1 MIPMN
6 HNQSQAVHSF
16 NISIS
21 SKSPPP
27 YNSSSGSSIS
37 NNNNNNNP
45 SSPTISNSSSSVT
58 GDSPSFNPYQ
68 FKQTGYYLPISTD
81 SPQQQPQPQHQHT
94 HKHHHHKSNSVNN
107 TVDTLNSLATT
118 NSFAIEC
125 PKHKQEVVLS
135 EAINTTTGGGEV
147 YSTHLNLDY
156 YNRYFNNQKLAS
168 TTADQHQQLNSPPF
182 NSSQFCLCDLK
193 MLLSRSDFI
202 QDIDTDSNL
211 LQEYH
216 RLKMLQEQ
224 QGPRHTEILL
234 RKEDN
239 VGGRKALKEKFVEI
253 FEAFFNDEDPSQG
266 DPKFWEQL
274 FLLKVNI
281 PFLER
286 CIILSSEDRLL
297 VLKSRINTIFT
308 QCCNWLKS
316 SDATRLTHIIEIM
329 SVLLKNIFRKK
340 FSNFGFDV
348 INILCGIDK
357 ADTVFPELIKDLAL
371 LLKNSDETVKILIT
385 NLLNIIATA
394 TDFINQNTLLQFFMT
409 VDISHTLLELLG
421 GENHLPK
428 SSQMNVITLLCYLSN
443 FQKYEIQNP
452 YVKSLSN
459 LDDTEK
465 IKQLLDVI
473 TEGIKD
479 HNKYFEEQFR
489 QPNLGI
495 TAKVGGYLS
504 SWIYTPPVVHNCL
517 FFETGSCLLILYEL
531 FYQNET
537 FIKQLVGGGW
547 SREKSCPEILKQFF
561 TFCSYLASDTKESK
575 ILYSKISLLI
585 LMCISES
592 RELEDYFHDAKSTSY
607 IFIYSKKTLFP
618 DPKELEKH
626 PLSFHVVDILSQFIK
641 CNLKGGNK
649 IQMDTHQ
656 LSVDCIQRILSYKK
670 KTQSRLPHKWSDLW
684 SSLFSL
690 LQILPT
696 IQDKSL
702 LNQSIQVGV
711 ATVNIFNL
719 FINYGDSFLPTPND
733 YDDLFYEIIRSGN
746 VVDSFYLFIQ
756 QQPQNDPTGALLNS
770 LLNIKSIVQHFS
782 TKLQEWQSA
791 NPEVALTAPQVSK
804 VIKENYDTLRLKLQE
819 NLDQYNSY
827 VENKEIALF
836 RHYVKE
842 LVCDLKKRI
851 VITSASAPG
860 SPPLNK

>member
-1 MIPMN
+1 MQ
-6 HNQSQAVHSF
+6 HQSQAVHSF

-21 SKSPPP
+21 SKSPP
-27 YNSSSGSSIS
+27 YNSSSTLPPPQSH
-37 NNNNNNNP
+37 P
-45 SSPTISNSSSSVT
+45 SPTISNSSSSSSE
-58 GDSPSFNPYQ
+58 SPGLNPYKNQ
-68 FKQTGYYLPISTD
+68 SGYYLPISTTD
-81 SPQQQPQPQHQHT
+81 KQEKQQQHQH
-94 HKHHHHKSNSVNN
+94 KYNNNSNSFTN
-107 TVDTLNSLATT
+107 TVDTLNSLAAT

-125 PKHKQEVVLS
+125 PKHKQEVDLRDYIKKNS
-135 EAINTTTGGGEV
+135 NSDI
-147 YSTHLNLDY
+147 YSTFLNLDY
-156 YNRYFNNQKLAS
+156 YNRYFNQNQK
-168 TTADQHQQLNSPPF
+168 QQTQPSILSPSSISSPTSPSLDNNNNNS
-182 NSSQFCLCDLK
+182 FCLCDLK
-193 MLLSRSDFI
+193 TMLLSRSDFI

-224 QGPRHTEILL
+224 QGPKHTEILL

-253 FEAFFNDEDPSQG
+253 FEAFFNDEDPSSG

-297 VLKSRINTIFT
+297 VLKSKLNNIFT
-308 QCCNWLKS
+308 QSCFWLKN
-316 SDATRLTHIIEIM
+316 SDPTRLSHIIEILSIM
-329 SVLLKNIFRKK
+329 LKSIFRKK
-340 FSNFGFDV
+340 FNNFGFDV

-357 ADTVFPELIKDLAL
+357 ADTVFPEFIKDSTQ
-371 LLKNSDETVKILIT
+371 LLKTSDVNIKIGII
-385 NLLNIIATA
+385 NLFNIIATA
-394 TDFINQNTLLQFFMT
+394 TDYMNQNTLLQFFMT
-409 VDISHTLLELLG
+409 VDISRTLLELLG
-421 GENHLPK
+421 DKELPK
-428 SSQMNVITLLCYLSN
+428 SSKMNIMTLLCYLSN
-443 FQKYEIQNP
+443 YQKYETQNP
-452 YVKSLSN
+452 YIKSLSN
-459 LDDTEK
+459 LDDIEK

-479 HNKYFEEQFR
+479 HNKLFEEQFR
-489 QPNLGI
+489 QPNLGMA
-495 TAKVGGYLS
+495 AKVGGYFS
-504 SWIYTPPVVHNCL
+504 SWIYTPPVVHNCS

-537 FIKQLVGGGW
+537 FVKQLVGGGW
-547 SREKSCPEILKQFF
+547 SREKSCPEILSQFF
-561 TFCSYLASDTKESK
+561 TFCSYLASDTPKESK
-575 ILYSKISLLI
+575 ALYSKISLLI
-585 LMCISES
+585 LMLISES
-592 RELEDYFHDAKSTSY
+592 RELQDYFHDPKSTSY
-607 IFIYSKKTLFP
+607 IFIYSKKSLFP

-641 CNLKGGNK
+641 CNLKGK
-649 IQMDTHQ
+649 QSMDTHQ
-656 LSVDCIQRILSYKK
+656 MSVDCIQRVLSYKK
-670 KTQSRLPHKWSDLW
+670 KTQSRLPHKWADLW
-684 SSLFSL
+684 SSLFAL
-690 LQILPT
+690 LQVLPT
-696 IQDKSL
+696 IQDKSF

-746 VVDSFYLFIQ
+746 VVDNFYIFIQ

-782 TKLQEWQSA
+782 GKLQEWSSA

-804 VIKENYDTLRLKLQE
+804 IIKDNYDTLRLKLQE

-842 LVCDLKKRI
+842 LVCDLKKQI
-851 VITSASAPG
+851 VVTPNAPP
-860 SPPLNK
+860 SPPMK